1 MRLEVA
7 RFLAEEYP
15 VDFPDAEVIISL
27 GLRKFRITEVP
38 AQFRVRVHGSSM
50 YSKPGKSIILS
61 LQIASRLVH
70 RVAPPHPREEIGGA
84 YVPSGKT
91 RHHRLALLNIVFVVE
106 LLRKR
111 KLSESYTLM
120 WLFVIGAVIFFTW
133 AERFLSSITSYFG
146 AITPV
151 STLTLLSLLFILV
164 MLIFFSMKIYKMER
178 LIKEMAQRA
187 ALDNPK
193 IH

>member
-1 MRLEVA
+1 M
-7 RFLAEEYP
+7 
-15 VDFPDAEVIISL
+15 
-27 GLRKFRITEVP
+27 
-38 AQFRVRVHGSSM
+38 
-50 YSKPGKSIILS
+50 S
-61 LQIASRLVH
+61 LQAKLVIT
-70 RVAPPHPREEIGGA
+70 AF
-84 YVPSGKT
+84 
-91 RHHRLALLNIVFVVE
+91 ALLNVLFVLE

-133 AERFLSSITSYFG
+133 AERFLSSIKSYFG

-178 LIKEMAQRA
+178 LIKEMAQRV

-193 IH
+193 GNVDSGA